1 MLQLHIK
8 DPKVIK
14 ITKCSSFLQLEP
26 HKENQKH
33 NWVLDHHGDLTR
45 DAKATIS
52 GSNHGDLRKYQV
64 EEEDT
69 SAPMLL
75 TSTTTPLD
83 LYQRT
88 KEQMGAPTT
97 EIAQG
102 HGSGRDMMIW
112 EPPSLKILPSLGCPE
127 QELKG
132 KDKD

>member
-64 EEEDT
+64 EEEDAKPTPLT
-69 SAPMLL
+69 SA
-75 TSTTTPLD
+75 TTPLD
-83 LYQRT
+83 LYKRTEEHMRAPATVVAQRH
-88 KEQMGAPTT
+88 E
-97 EIAQG
+97 
-102 HGSGRDMMIW
+102 SGRGATAQ
-112 EPPSLKILPSLGCPE
+112 EPLSLKILPSPHCP
-127 QELKG
+127 Q
-132 KDKD
+132 